1 MKNKLLSI
9 FLVVVL
15 ALCFA
20 ACGKDKNGPTGTES
34 LNQQTPYGTH
44 HAVITIKNYGEVKV
58 ELYGDTAPITVKNFV
73 DLATE
78 GFYDGLTFH
87 RSVPGFVLQGGDPDG
102 NGRGGS
108 GKPIAGE
115 FSENGFENNLSHT
128 KGVLSMARLSNDMDS
143 ATSQFFIVLD
153 DSATT
158 SLDGKYAAFGKVTEG
173 MDIIEK
179 IVNETPIADSYSGLI
194 DKANQP
200 VIEKVEIT
208 D

>member
-1 MKNKLLSI
+1 MKNRIFCILLAFTMI
-9 FLVVVL
+9 F
-15 ALCFA
+15 CFA
-20 ACGKDKNGPTGTES
+20 ACGKDKNGPTG
-34 LNQQTPYGTH
+34 NGGQNKADAYGIH
-44 HAVITIKNYGEVKV
+44 HAVMKIKNYGEVKL
-58 ELYGDTAPITVKNFV
+58 ELDGDTAPITVKNFV
-73 DLATE
+73 DLAND

-108 GKPIAGE
+108 GKPIKGE
-115 FSENGFENNLSHT
+115 FSKNGIENNISHK
-128 KGVLSMARLSNDMDS
+128 KGVISMARLGNDMDS

-153 DSATT
+153 DSAIG
-158 SLDGKYAAFGKVTEG
+158 SLDGGYAAFGRVTEG

-179 IVNETPIADSYSGLI
+179 IVNETPVADSYSGLI

-200 VIEKVEIT
+200 IIESVKIV